1 MSEQTGNSQ
10 GAQITRQTYH
20 RLQCSPVEVIS
31 SIVKSPIKLKK
42 KKKKKR
48 QLNATLTKN

>member
-42 KKKKKR
+42 KKEETIKCNAHKK
-48 QLNATLTKN
+48 LD